1 MAEVSH
7 KIVVEHRKELSYLL
21 CQAAEIEHMAMCQ
34 YLYAAFSLRTEVG
47 PGLTAGQLEAV
58 ERWRKVV
65 TSIAAEEMLHWA
77 LVNNLL
83 TAIGSAPF
91 MSRPNLPHRAKGYPP
106 SVQFALLPFGES
118 ALRHFVYFER
128 PQDAD
133 VEEVE
138 EFAPDGTRPVPMT
151 EHELQPRGQDYVSQ
165 GDLYRA
171 LEEGLERL
179 TDRLGEDGLFIG
191 PPWAQAGPASFGWPG
206 LIPVTD
212 LASAKIALARIIEQ
226 GEGGTSLDVETA
238 HYGRFRTILGEYL
251 AMREQDPDF
260 QPAHPVTAA
269 SVRTVEDEQP
279 SGPMITDPIAGA
291 VSDLFNVVNDLV
303 LQVLS
308 RYFSFGE
315 ESPEQLAVLTDVAV
329 DLMFGAIN
337 PLGRLLAVLPVGED
351 HPGMTAGANFQLAYR
366 ANFLLPHRRVAWIR
380 FAERLDQAASFA
392 DGVAG
397 DAATR
402 RVLTG
407 VAKHFRKNV
416 AALLAHTDLAPDESE
431 AAPTTRGAAAAPRVE
446 VEKDGPYVVHGALPM
461 RRMRDVRSADGEPL
475 AWEVTERFDREEVL
489 RLCRCGASSNKPFCD
504 NTHRNLAWDSE
515 EAAPTSTYHERAK
528 VIEGAGITIA
538 DDHSL
543 CTHAGFC
550 KTRLTNVWKM
560 VRNLSPDDAVTRGYL
575 MAVVERCPSG
585 TLSYRVD
592 PDDEDVEPEYGASI
606 GVIDDGPLFV
616 TGNVPV
622 ERSDGEPLEIRNR
635 VTLCRCGASAI
646 KPLCDGTHKSIGFH
660 DPVVEPPAPLGEGEP
675 SATV

>member
-34 YLYAAFSLRTEVG
+34 YLYAAFSLRTEPG
-47 PGLTAGQLEAV
+47 PGLTADQFEAV
-58 ERWRKVV
+58 ERWRKVIA
-65 TSIAAEEMLHWA
+65 SIASEEMLHWA

-133 VEEVE
+133 VEEVA
-138 EFAPDGTRPVPMT
+138 EFAPEGARPAPMS
-151 EHELQPRGQDYVSQ
+151 EDELQPRGQDYVSQ

-171 LEEGLERL
+171 LEDGLERL
-179 TDRLGEDGLFIG
+179 AERLGEEGLFIG
-191 PPWAQAGPASFGWPG
+191 PPRAQAGPESFGWPG

-226 GEGGTSLDVETA
+226 GEGGTSHDVEVA
-238 HYGRFRTILGEYL
+238 HYGRFLAVLDEYL
-251 AMREQDPDF
+251 AIREQDPGF
-260 QPAHPVTAA
+260 EPAHPVTAA
-269 SVRTVEDEQP
+269 SVRVVEDEQP
-279 SGPMITDPIAGA
+279 SGPMITDATTVA

-315 ESPEQLAVLTDVAV
+315 ETSEQLAVLTDVAV

-337 PLGRLLAVLPVGED
+337 PLGQLLAVLPVGD
-351 HPGMTAGANFQLAYR
+351 AHPGMTAGANFQLAYR
-366 ANFLLPHRRVAWIR
+366 ANFLLSHRRVAWIR
-380 FAERLDQAASFA
+380 FAERLEQAASFA
-392 DGVAG
+392 DGVG
-397 DAATR
+397 DDAATR
-402 RVLTG
+402 SVLLRVAEG
-407 VAKHFRKNV
+407 FRKN
-416 AALLAHTDLAPDESE
+416 ASSLRAHVEADADDRP
-431 AAPTTRGAAAAPRVE
+431 AAPGNGATGRPHIE
-446 VEKDGPYVVHGALPM
+446 VEKDGPYVVHGGLPM
-461 RRMRDVRSADGEPL
+461 RRMRDVRSAEGEPL
-475 AWEVTERFDREEVL
+475 AWEVTQRFDTGEVV
-489 RLCRCGASSNKPFCD
+489 RLCRCGASANKPFCD
-504 NTHRNLAWDSE
+504 NSHRNLVWDSA
-515 EAAPTSTYHERAK
+515 EAAPASTYHERAK
-528 VIEGAGITIA
+528 VIQGAGLTIA

-550 KTRLTNVWKM
+550 KTRLTNVWAM
-560 VRNLSPDDAVTRGYL
+560 VRKLAPDDAVTRGYV

-585 TLSYRVD
+585 TLTYRMT
-592 PDDEDVEPEYGASI
+592 PDDDDVEPEYGAAI

-622 ERSDGEPLEIRNR
+622 ERSDGEPLETRNR
-635 VTLCRCGASAI
+635 MTLCRCGASAI
-646 KPLCDGTHKSIGFH
+646 KPLCDGTHTTIGFQ
-660 DPVVEPPAPLGEGEP
+660 DPVVEPAGLTGEGER
-675 SATV
+675 SGTA